1 MQGTD
6 AMTNPSKDAEL
17 QLLQVT
23 DPEARDVLQRIQ
35 TQRERI
41 DGRRLARQQAMALR
55 RDSGVA
61 HAASPLGQ
69 GTLVERLVVFGR
81 EHPVVCA
88 GLVGIGLLVGPRKL
102 IRMATIAMP
111 IVMKLRRSH

>member
-1 MQGTD
+1 MQGTN
-6 AMTNPSKDAEL
+6 AMINPSKDAEL
-17 QLLQVT
+17 LLLQVT

-35 TQRERI
+35 MQRERI
-41 DGRRLARQQAMALR
+41 DGRRLARQQALALR
-55 RDSGVA
+55 RDTGGQ
-61 HAASPLGQ
+61 HAPVGQ

-102 IRMATIAMP
+102 IRLATIAMP